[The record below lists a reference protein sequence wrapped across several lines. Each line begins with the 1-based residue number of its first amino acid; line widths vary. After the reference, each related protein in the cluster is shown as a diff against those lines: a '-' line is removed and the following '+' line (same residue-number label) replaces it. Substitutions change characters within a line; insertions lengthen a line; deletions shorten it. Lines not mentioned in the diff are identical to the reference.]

1 MPVRRAL
8 ATTLVSTLV
17 ASATAIGTI
26 PASAGAT
33 TTGTR
38 IVSGSSTVPWI
49 SASGYQ
55 DQPGAV
61 VTGGTLSLWIDVE
74 TTDGVAVYD
83 GTLTVQRLLAGATQ
97 WQTVATSDTAWLYDS
112 VPAQRN
118 ATYRVLYSGND
129 TYQPSQASAA
139 VPVQKRLA
147 LTPESGRRLG
157 LAGKITPRGKNKVVV
172 LKKQGRRWKK
182 FKTVTSNRKGRFF
195 ASVTAPRRRG
205 AKYYWK
211 VQIAGSRTY
220 AVTRS
225 AVYYT
230 TRYRSAARG

>member
-1 MPVRRAL
+1 MSVRRVL

-17 ASATAIGTI
+17 ASATAIGTT
-26 PASAGAT
+26 PASAGTT

-38 IVSGSSTVPWI
+38 IVSGSSNAPWI

-61 VTGGTLSLWIDVE
+61 VTGGTLSLSINVE
-74 TTDGVAVYD
+74 TTDGADVFD
-83 GTLTVQRLLAGATQ
+83 GTITVLRLLAGASQ
-97 WQTVATSDTAWLYDS
+97 WQTVATSDNAWLYDS

-118 ATYRVLYSGND
+118 ATYKVLYSGTS
-129 TYQPSQASAA
+129 TYEPSETAAA
-139 VPVQKRLA
+139 VPVQKKLA

-195 ASVTAPRRRG
+195 AAVTAPRRRG

-230 TRYRSAARG
+230 TRYRSVARG